1 MKFDVNYYLSLKE
14 SALNAAVEHGLD
26 SIQYAEAIAEMQ
38 FYYKT
43 TKKSFTF
50 KLLNLIERIKW
61 QVQRKR

>member
-14 SALNAAVEHGLD
+14 NALDNAIEYGLD
-26 SIQYAEAIAEMQ
+26 SIEYAEAISEMQ
-38 FYYKT
+38 FYYKN

-61 QVQRKR
+61 QVLRKR

>member
-14 SALNAAVEHGLD
+14 SALDKAIEYGLD

-43 TKKSFTF
+43 TKKTFTF
-50 KLLNLIERIKW
+50 KLLNLIDRIKW
-61 QVQRKR
+61 QVQRRL